1 VKRIA
6 LMGALASLIAGPA
19 SLIAGVAMA
28 ADLPNRY
35 QAPYAPYD
43 APPMFSWTGFYGGIN
58 GGASFGGFTQGG
70 GSYFGSTSGGMI
82 GGTIGYNY
90 QAGPI
95 VVGLEGDID
104 WASVSGSKTPFV
116 GVSSKASLDEVNT
129 VRARIGY
136 GYDRTLFYITG
147 GYAGGSV
154 SSNISNFAST
164 PNLLMSQSHY
174 LNGYAVGGG
183 VEYLVAP
190 HFSVK
195 AEYLFISLGSTN
207 YFGGTPSS
215 VNAGIDYSSIKAG
228 VNYHF

>member
-6 LMGALASLIAGPA
+6 LIGGIASLIAAPA
-19 SLIAGVAMA
+19 SLIGGIALA

-43 APPMFSWTGFYGGIN
+43 APPMFSWTGFYAGIN
-58 GGASFGGFTQGG
+58 GGASFGGFSQA
-70 GSYFGSTSGGMI
+70 GSQFFGSASGGMV

-95 VVGLEGDID
+95 VVGIEGDID
-104 WASVSGSKTPFV
+104 WASISGSKTPFV
-116 GVSSKASLDEVNT
+116 GVSSRATLDQVNT

-136 GYDRTLFYITG
+136 GYDRSLFYVTG

-154 SSNISNFAST
+154 SSRVSNFASM
-164 PNLLMSQSHY
+164 PSFLLSESHY
-174 LNGYAVGGG
+174 LNGFAIGGG
-183 VEYLVAP
+183 VEYMVAP

-195 AEYLFISLGSTN
+195 AEYLYTSLGSTN
-207 YFGGTPSS
+207 YFSGTPGSL
-215 VNAGIDYSSIKAG
+215 NAGIDFSTIKAG

>member
-6 LMGALASLIAGPA
+6 LIGGLATLIAGPA
-19 SLIAGVAMA
+19 VFVVGTASA
-28 ADLPNRY
+28 ADLPARDR
-35 QAPYAPYD
+35 APYMPYD
-43 APPMFSWTGFYGGIN
+43 APPLFSWTGFYAGIN
-58 GGASFGGFTQGG
+58 GGGSFGGFTQGG
-70 GSYFGSTSGGMI
+70 SLFYGSTAGGQI

-95 VVGLEGDID
+95 VVGLEGDIA
-104 WASVSGSKTPFV
+104 WADINGSKTPFG
-116 GVSSKASLDEVNT
+116 GVSTKASVDEVNT

-154 SSNISNFAST
+154 SGKVSNFAST
-164 PNLLMSQSHY
+164 PNLVINESHY
-174 LNGYAVGGG
+174 LNGYAIGGG
-183 VEYLVAP
+183 VEYMVAP

-195 AEYLFISLGSTN
+195 AEYLFTSLGSTN

-215 VNAGIDYSSIKAG
+215 INAGVDYSSIKAG